1 LPAEPRAGLGASKPR
16 RPHPA
21 IPETSTDRGDD
32 ATAQT
37 AERMLSDRELVM
49 LSVRVSASLR
59 RRLKLAAASS
69 GRPVQTLAA
78 EALETVCQQHG
89 M

>member
-1 LPAEPRAGLGASKPR
+1 
-16 RPHPA
+16 
-21 IPETSTDRGDD
+21 
-32 ATAQT
+32 
-37 AERMLSDRELVM
+37 MLSDRELVM

>member
-1 LPAEPRAGLGASKPR
+1 MPPEPRAGLIGRKPR

-21 IPETSTDRGDD
+21 SPD
-32 ATAQT
+32 AA
-37 AERMLSDRELVM
+37 AAAAARASDAVVADEELVM
-49 LSVRVSASLR
+49 LCVRVTASLR
-59 RRLKLAAASS
+59 RRLKLVAASS

-78 EALETVCQQHG
+78 EALDAACRQHD